1 MKVYTPAFLD
11 VIVCASIVEVVG
23 VMEFEGTL
31 LTGGSLMAAKFVA
44 TRAKLITHFQQCFD
58 NFNLLSSHETFHISE
73 KHNPIIISS
82 IQRTDS
88 REKMLSFRFCQNYLP
103 LPPIWTTCTIFP
115 DVEIQDLKVS
125 LGLLCIYN
133 LK

>member
-11 VIVCASIVEVVG
+11 KIVCASIVEVV
-23 VMEFEGTL
+23 VVIMVFKGTL

-58 NFNLLSSHETFHISE
+58 NFNLLSSYETFHISE

-82 IQRTDS
+82 I
-88 REKMLSFRFCQNYLP
+88 LAF
-103 LPPIWTTCTIFP
+103 
-115 DVEIQDLKVS
+115 LK
-125 LGLLCIYN
+125 
-133 LK
+133 K